1 MAKKPPTLTVID
13 PAAAPNPMDPP
24 GTLGEAGRKLWL
36 AIHRDFVV
44 DDAGGLE
51 MLAQIAAAVDRAA
64 EYAAAIERDGGPT
77 IRTKTGIRDHPLIRH
92 EIAARSFVVRSLHN
106 LGLDVVAPRS
116 EVGRPSGGG
125 AYRGEAR

>member
-64 EYAAAIERDGGPT
+64 EYAAAIEHDGGPT

-92 EIAARSFVVRSLHN
+92 EIAAPNFVVRSLHR
-106 LGLDVVAPRS
+106 LGLDVVAPR
-116 EVGRPSGGG
+116 VRLGGRAEAGGVPG
-125 AYRGEAR
+125 